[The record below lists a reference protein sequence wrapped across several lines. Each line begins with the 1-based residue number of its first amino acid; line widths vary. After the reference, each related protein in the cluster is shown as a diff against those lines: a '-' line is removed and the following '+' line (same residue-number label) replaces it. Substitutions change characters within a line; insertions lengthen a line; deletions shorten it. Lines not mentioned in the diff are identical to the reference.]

1 MTLLLF
7 RPGRGNKPL
16 GTGADVTNRKY
27 GDDMSQPVDHLE
39 IARNFLAALERGA
52 IGEELA
58 AFFTNDVLQVELPN
72 RLLPTGKTSNLR
84 EILAAAERGRG
95 VVTDQRYKL
104 WAAMEDGERVALEV
118 EWTGTVNVAIG
129 KLAPGDTM
137 RAHYALFLTF
147 RDGKIA
153 GMRNYDCFE
162 PF

>member
-1 MTLLLF
+1 
-7 RPGRGNKPL
+7 
-16 GTGADVTNRKY
+16 
-27 GDDMSQPVDHLE
+27 MSQSVDHLE

-58 AFFTNDVLQVELPN
+58 AFFTADVLQVELPN

-95 VVTDQRYKL
+95 VVTNQRYKL
-104 WAAMEDGERVALEV
+104 WAAMVDGDRVALEV
-118 EWTGTVNVAIG
+118 EWTGTVNMALG
-129 KLAPGDTM
+129 KLSPGDTM